1 MFDSFAKY
9 NIKPSM
15 VGVSVDPRTRDLPAG
30 YSVSFCPP
38 SRLSETYRKTH
49 TSMNWKVSLPTP
61 LAPNLCDLSH
71 LTYFDETNGY
81 LPNQP
86 SFTHPSPRIRR
97 ELLAVAGNAV
107 TASTVAGNA
116 VTATTAAAQRATA
129 QHTRMHVAAPACDD
143 DIVAVDNNPIPM
155 DVISVPQF
163 THDDFKALSSKI
175 DYLYTQAVAKE
186 GQHHKEALENARTAM
201 LAYEHS
207 TRKNFL
213 ARDKDLLMDSAHF
226 TSSKMTEEVEKLG
239 SSSLFEYFRP
249 LFGEEWIHGRRKV
262 TIRCEPCYE
271 AYRGTNPTLIPAIAK
286 ESGIPLDENTVKVL
300 RNHVRPAKHKSCAN
314 VHHQSIATYEERTKK
329 RVNDFLTAVDTRI
342 NDPIAATTR
351 LFFLAYTATKMYL
364 PPRQF
369 PTLCDAAAALGMEI
383 GKKHR
388 TRKAYVSMTTII
400 GSAMEEQLINYIK
413 IKQPPF
419 SLLIDSSTDHGGKKI
434 MLAYVR
440 FADRISLHPTT
451 HFLKAFEMHEAETA
465 ENIFLKL

>member
-1 MFDSFAKY
+1 MEQMEDQSAACTKRGLWM
-9 NIKPSM
+9 SC
-15 VGVSVDPRTRDLPAG
+15 RTF
-30 YSVSFCPP
+30 S
-38 SRLSETYRKTH
+38 
-49 TSMNWKVSLPTP
+49 
-61 LAPNLCDLSH
+61 
-71 LTYFDETNGY
+71 
-81 LPNQP
+81 
-86 SFTHPSPRIRR
+86 
-97 ELLAVAGNAV
+97 AV
-107 TASTVAGNA
+107 
-116 VTATTAAAQRATA
+116 
-129 QHTRMHVAAPACDD
+129 
-143 DIVAVDNNPIPM
+143 
-155 DVISVPQF
+155 
-163 THDDFKALSSKI
+163 L

-201 LAYEHS
+201 LTYEHI

-213 ARDKDLLMDSAHF
+213 ARDKDLLMDSAHL
-226 TSSKMTEEVEKLG
+226 TSSKMAEEVEKLG

-300 RNHVRPAKHKSCAN
+300 RNHVRPSMHKSCAN

-329 RVNDFLTAVDTRI
+329 RVNDFLTAVDIRI

-383 GKKHR
+383 EKKKHR

-419 SLLIDSSTDHGGKKI
+419 SLLLDSSTDHGGKKI

-451 HFLKAFEMHEAETA
+451 HFLEAFEMHEAETGG
-465 ENIFLKL
+465 NIFLKLYSFFKEMRLIRELNWNLFAVATDGASNMIADGGLQGILNRNISRARIRDLTESQARTSRIAAVPDKPLI